1 MFQPKFSTL
10 IQCTLCCAALATSFS
25 AVCTYME
32 RVVVHTD
39 RLGQH
44 VKLLNSDVCSQ
55 PSLRLATSAINGCD
69 EAHRVVT
76 AFSPQLHA
84 LIDLLETMSPCGA
97 HAGTCEHV
105 AATIWENVHRVTFMA
120 LILLFSSA
128 WLLLKKHEID
138 SCTATRLPL
147 DSGHNPLVPFF
158 CKKRD

>member
-1 MFQPKFSTL
+1 MFQSKISAL
-10 IQCTLCCAALATSFS
+10 VQCTILCATLATIFS
-25 AVCTYME
+25 AVCTYRE

-39 RLGQH
+39 MLGQH
-44 VKLLNSDVCSQ
+44 AKLLNSDVCSH
-55 PSLRLATSAINGCD
+55 PSPRVATSAINGCD

-97 HAGTCEHV
+97 HAGRCEHV
-105 AATIWENVHRVTFMA
+105 ATTIWENVHRVTLMA

-128 WLLLKKHEID
+128 WLLLKKHEFD
-138 SCTATRLPL
+138 SCTASRLPL
-147 DSGHNPLVPFF
+147 DSGQNPLMPFF